1 MHKRSIGKTSG
12 LVMLLCLACSPE
24 IKAQI
29 LRGRVVDASTNET
42 LPNATVQ
49 IAGTYK
55 GTITN
60 LEGVYEIAVDDLP
73 VDIVVRYIGYR
84 TDTLTA
90 HTETPLEFRL
100 QPVAIE
106 MRQMVVTDEDPA
118 VSIMREVIER
128 KAVWQEKLSTF
139 EAQAYSRYTFSND
152 SGIVAIIESAATAW
166 WDKDRGIREK
176 ITGTRSTG
184 NVPGEGAMP
193 AALTMLNLYDDDVE
207 ISGHT
212 LVGVTH
218 PDALDKYVFTLEG
231 MRSVDDV
238 QIYDIAVEPRF
249 RQTSAF
255 VGTVSV
261 MDGVFA
267 LIEARLRP
275 GPAFLFPFPLRRY
288 EITYLQQFSNYG
300 GDIWLPVDLRSNA
313 VIEISFGVLL
323 SLPPIFVD
331 QVSRFTDYHLNIEL
345 ADSLFEQGWRLDV
358 DSLAVASDEGFQR
371 EGVVVP
377 LNPEET
383 IAYASIDSTHS
394 LREAYEL
401 RGPVGRALNRR
412 AEMEERREST
422 GRLFG
427 FFTKLGISPRIWYN
441 RVDDFHGGLGY
452 RKEFSRE
459 ESDHTFAIEVGAGL
473 STGQKG
479 AEQFSYDGAVR
490 WEKEWF
496 VKVGYRSENTF
507 TYQSSNKNRLSN
519 SSLMLIGQEDYFD
532 YYRRQ
537 GISLTGGYQMRARQG
552 TISATYLH
560 ENHSPLTGNTSYDLL
575 GRSELQRPN
584 ASVMEGEMRT
594 VTIELNFGSPPVIL
608 IDPSKHLAISAEF
621 SMPQSDFVFRRYY
634 LKASGRATTFL
645 RRRFLPA
652 TLDYGISLG
661 LASDGGRTL
670 PLQRSFIV
678 EGGTTVYHWDG
689 SLHTLRG
696 LPYQGSGIVFGHW
709 EHNFRTLPFELLGLS
724 SIVNRGY
731 TVSVFGGHAF
741 VRGLGISRHHWRN
754 HNEFGVSLSG
764 IFGLARVDFAYHIEG
779 KRFLY
784 PTFGLARLF

>member
-1 MHKRSIGKTSG
+1 MYKRRIGTTLG
-12 LVMLLCLACSPE
+12 LIMLLCLACSSE

-42 LPNATVQ
+42 LPAATVQ

-60 LEGVYEIAVDDLP
+60 REGVFEIAVDDLP
-73 VDIVVRYIGYR
+73 VDLVVRYIGYR

-90 HTETPLEFRL
+90 HTETPVEFRL

-128 KAVWQEKLSTF
+128 KAVWQSKLSTF

-152 SGIVAIIESAATAW
+152 SGIVAIVESAATAW

-176 ITGTRSTG
+176 ITGTRNTG
-184 NVPGEGAMP
+184 NVPFGDEMP

-212 LVGVTH
+212 LIGVTH

-238 QIYDIAVEPRF
+238 LIYDIAVEPRY

-255 VGTVSV
+255 VGSVSV

-267 LIEARLRP
+267 LVEARLRP
-275 GPAFLFPFPLRRY
+275 GPAFIFPFPVRRY

-313 VIEISFGVLL
+313 IVEISFGVLL
-323 SLPPIFVD
+323 SLPPVVVD
-331 QVSRFTDYHLNIEL
+331 QVSRFTDYQLNIVL
-345 ADSLFEQGWRLDV
+345 ADSLFEEGWRLQV

-401 RGPVGRALNRR
+401 QGPLGRAMNRR

-422 GRLFG
+422 DRIFG
-427 FFTKLGISPRIWYN
+427 FFANLGISPRIWYN

-479 AEQFSYDGAVR
+479 AERFSYDGAVR

-507 TYQSSNKNRLSN
+507 TYQSGNKNRLTN

-537 GISLTGGYQMRARQG
+537 GISLTGGYQLRAPRG
-552 TISATYLH
+552 TISATYLQ
-560 ENHSPLTGNTSYDLL
+560 EIHSPLAGNTSYDLL
-575 GRSELQRPN
+575 GRREPQRPN
-584 ASVMEGEMRT
+584 VSVMEGEMRT
-594 VTIELNFGSPPVIL
+594 VTIELAFGRPSVIL
-608 IDPSKHLAISAEF
+608 LDPSKHLAISAEF
-621 SMPQSDFVFRRYY
+621 STPQSDFAFRRYY
-634 LKASGRATTFL
+634 LRAGGRVNTFL
-645 RRRFLPA
+645 RRRFIPA
-652 TLDYGISLG
+652 TLDYGILVG
-661 LASDGGRTL
+661 MASDGGRTL
-670 PLQRSFIV
+670 PLQRSLLLKEAPRFIIGMVRYTPLGDFHIKAV
-678 EGGTTVYHWDG
+678 ELFLDTGSTT
-689 SLHTLRG
+689 
-696 LPYQGSGIVFGHW
+696 
-709 EHNFRTLPFELLGLS
+709 
-724 SIVNRGY
+724 
-731 TVSVFGGHAF
+731 F
-741 VRGLGISRHHWRN
+741 VRCP
-754 HNEFGVSLSG
+754 LSCWG
-764 IFGLARVDFAYHIEG
+764 CR
-779 KRFLY
+779 
-784 PTFGLARLF
+784 PW

>member
-1 MHKRSIGKTSG
+1 MYKRSISKTSG
-12 LVMLLCLACSPE
+12 LIMLLCLACSPE

-49 IAGTYK
+49 IAGTYR

-60 LEGVYEIAVDDLP
+60 REGVFEIAVDDLP
-73 VDIVVRYIGYR
+73 VDLVVRYIGYR

-100 QPVAIE
+100 QPVVME
-106 MRQMVVTDEDPA
+106 MRQLVVTDEDPA

-152 SGIVAIIESAATAW
+152 SGIVAITESAATAW
-166 WDKDRGIREK
+166 WDKDRGIREE

-184 NVPGEGAMP
+184 NFPGADAMP

-212 LVGVTH
+212 LIGVTH

-238 QIYDIAVEPRF
+238 LIYDIAVEPKY

-275 GPAFLFPFPLRRY
+275 GPAFIFPFPIRRY
-288 EITYLQQFSNYG
+288 EVTYLQQFSNYG

-313 VIEISFGVLL
+313 VVEISFGVLL
-323 SLPPIFVD
+323 SFPPIIVD
-331 QVSRFTDYHLNIEL
+331 QVSRFTDYQLNIAL
-345 ADSLFEQGWRLDV
+345 ADSLFEEGWRLRI
-358 DSLAVASDEGFQR
+358 DSLAVASYEGFQR

-377 LNPEET
+377 LDPEET

-401 RGPVGRALNRR
+401 QGPLGRALNRR

-422 GRLFG
+422 DRVFG
-427 FFTKLGISPRIWYN
+427 FFAKYGISPRVWYN

-459 ESDHTFAIEVGAGL
+459 ESDQTFAIEVGAGL

-479 AEQFSYDGAVR
+479 AEQFSYDGAVS
-490 WEKEWF
+490 WEKDWF
-496 VKVGYRSENTF
+496 INVGYRSENTF
-507 TYQSSNKNRLSN
+507 TYQSGNKNRLTN

-537 GISLTGGYQMRARQG
+537 GMSITGGYRLQAPRG
-552 TISATYLH
+552 TISATYQH

-575 GRSELQRPN
+575 GRSEPQRPN
-584 ASVMEGEMRT
+584 PTVMKGEMRT
-594 VTIELNFGSPPVIL
+594 VTIEYTFGRPSVIL

-634 LKASGRATTFL
+634 LRAGGRVNTFL
-645 RRRFLPA
+645 RRRFIPA
-652 TLDYGISLG
+652 TLDYGISVG
-661 LASDGGRTL
+661 MASEGGRTL

-724 SIVNRGY
+724 SMVDRGY
-731 TVSVFGGHAF
+731 NVSIFGGHAF
-741 VRGLGISRHHWRN
+741 IRGLGVSRHSWRR
-754 HNEFGVSLSG
+754 HNELGLSLSG
-764 IFGLARVDFAYHIEG
+764 IIGLARVDFAYHIEE

>member
-1 MHKRSIGKTSG
+1 MYKRSISKTSG
-12 LVMLLCLACSPE
+12 LIMLLCLACSPE

-29 LRGRVVDASTNET
+29 LRGRVVDATTNET

-49 IAGTYK
+49 IAGTYR

-60 LEGVYEIAVDDLP
+60 REGVYELAVDNLP
-73 VDIVVRYIGYR
+73 VDLVVRYIGYR

-184 NVPGEGAMP
+184 NVPFGESMP

-212 LVGVTH
+212 LFGVTH

-238 QIYDIAVEPRF
+238 LIYDIAVKPKY

-267 LIEARLRP
+267 LIEASLRP
-275 GPAFLFPFPLRRY
+275 GPAFLFPFPIRRY

-313 VIEISFGVLL
+313 VVDISFGAPL
-323 SLPPIFVD
+323 SFPTIIVD
-331 QVSRFTDYHLNIEL
+331 QVSRFTDYQLNVVL
-345 ADSLFEQGWRLDV
+345 ADSLFEEGWRLQV

-377 LNPEET
+377 LDPEET

-394 LREAYEL
+394 FMEAYEL
-401 RGPVGRALNRR
+401 RGPLGRAINRR

-422 GRLFG
+422 DSIFG
-427 FFTKLGISPRIWYN
+427 FFADLGISPRVWYN

-459 ESDHTFAIEVGAGL
+459 ESDHTFAVEVGAGL

-490 WEKEWF
+490 WEKDWF
-496 VKVGYRSENTF
+496 INVGYRSENTF
-507 TYQSSNKNRLSN
+507 TYQSGNKNRLTN

-537 GISLTGGYQMRARQG
+537 GMSITGGYQLQAPRG

-575 GRSELQRPN
+575 GRSEPQRPN
-584 ASVMEGEMRT
+584 PTVMEGEMRT
-594 VTIELNFGSPPVIL
+594 VTIEYNFGRPSVII

-634 LKASGRATTFL
+634 LRAGGRVNTFL
-645 RRRFLPA
+645 RRRFIPA
-652 TLDYGISLG
+652 TLDYGISVG

-724 SIVNRGY
+724 SMVDRGY
-731 TVSVFGGHAF
+731 NVSIFGGHAF
-741 VRGLGISRHHWRN
+741 IRGLGVSRHSWRR
-754 HNEFGVSLSG
+754 HNELGLSLSG
-764 IFGLARVDFAYHIEG
+764 IFGLARVDFAYHIEE

>member
-1 MHKRSIGKTSG
+1 MGKHGIGITSG
-12 LVMLLCLACSPE
+12 LIMLLCLASPPE
-24 IKAQI
+24 IIAQI

-42 LPNATVQ
+42 LPAATVQ
-49 IAGTYK
+49 IAGTYR

-60 LEGVYEIAVDDLP
+60 REGVFELAVDDLP
-73 VDIVVRYIGYR
+73 VDLVVRYIGFR

-100 QPVAIE
+100 LPVIIE

-128 KAVWQEKLSTF
+128 KKVWQEKLSTF

-152 SGIVAIIESAATAW
+152 SGIVAIVESAATAW
-166 WDKDRGIREK
+166 WDKDRGTREK

-184 NVPGEGAMP
+184 NVPFGDAMP
-193 AALTMLNLYDDDVE
+193 AALTVLNLYNDDVE
-207 ISGHT
+207 VSGHT
-212 LVGVTH
+212 LIGVTH

-238 QIYDIAVEPRF
+238 QIYDIAVKPKY

-275 GPAFLFPFPLRRY
+275 GPAFLFPFPIRRY
-288 EITYLQQFSNYG
+288 ETTYLQQFSNYG
-300 GDIWLPVDLRSNA
+300 GDIWLPVDLRSNT
-313 VIEISFGVLL
+313 VVEISFGALL
-323 SLPPIFVD
+323 SVPPVFVD
-331 QVSRFTDYHLNIEL
+331 QVSRFTDYQLNIAL
-345 ADSLFEQGWRLDV
+345 ADSLFEDGSWLQV

-401 RGPVGRALNRR
+401 QGSLGRALNRR

-422 GRLFG
+422 DRVFG
-427 FFTKLGISPRIWYN
+427 FFTRLGVTPRLWYN
-441 RVDDFHGGLGY
+441 RVDAFHGGVGY
-452 RKEFSRE
+452 RKEFHRE
-459 ESDHTFAIEVGAGL
+459 ESDQTFAIEVGAGL

-479 AEQFSYDGAVR
+479 AAQVSYDGAVR
-490 WEKEWF
+490 WEKDLF
-496 VKVGYRSENTF
+496 INVGYRSENTF
-507 TYQSSNKNRLSN
+507 TYQSRNKGRLSN
-519 SSLMLIGQEDYFD
+519 SSLMLLGQEDYFD

-537 GISLTGGYQMRARQG
+537 GISVTGGYQIQAPRG

-560 ENHSPLTGNTSYDLL
+560 EIHSPLSGNTSYDLL
-575 GRSELQRPN
+575 GKRELQRPN
-584 ASVMEGEMRT
+584 VSVIEGEMRT
-594 VTIELNFGSPPVIL
+594 LTVELNFGSPPVIL
-608 IDPSKHLAISAEF
+608 IDPSKYLAISAEF
-621 SMPQSDFVFRRYY
+621 SLPQSDFVFRRYY
-634 LKASGRATTFL
+634 LRAGGRVTTFL
-645 RRRFLPA
+645 RRRFIPA
-652 TLDYGISLG
+652 TLDYGISVG
-661 LASDGGRTL
+661 LASNGGRTL

-678 EGGTTVYHWDG
+678 EGSTTGYHWDG

-696 LPYQGSGIVFGHW
+696 LPYQGNGIVFGYW

-724 SIVNRGY
+724 SLVDRGY
-731 TVSVFGGHAF
+731 NVSIFGGHAF
-741 VRGLGISRHHWRN
+741 VRGSGKSRYSWRR
-754 HNEFGVSLSG
+754 HNELGLSLSG
-764 IFGLARVDFAYHIEG
+764 IFGLARVDFAYHIEE

>member
-1 MHKRSIGKTSG
+1 MHKRSIGITSG
-12 LVMLLCLACSPE
+12 LIMLLCLACPPE

-60 LEGVYEIAVDDLP
+60 REGVFEVAVDDLP
-73 VDIVVRYIGYR
+73 VDLVVRYIGYR

-100 QPVAIE
+100 QPVVME
-106 MRQMVVTDEDPA
+106 MRQLVVTDEDPA

-152 SGIVAIIESAATAW
+152 SGIVAITESAATAW
-166 WDKDRGIREK
+166 WDKDRGIREE

-184 NVPGEGAMP
+184 NFPGVDAMP

-212 LVGVTH
+212 LFGVTH

-238 QIYDIAVEPRF
+238 LIYDIAVEPKY

-275 GPAFLFPFPLRRY
+275 GPAFIFPFPIRRY
-288 EITYLQQFSNYG
+288 EVTYLQQFSNYG

-313 VIEISFGVLL
+313 VVEISFGVLL
-323 SLPPIFVD
+323 SFPPIIVD
-331 QVSRFTDYHLNIEL
+331 QVSRFTDYQLNIAL
-345 ADSLFEQGWRLDV
+345 ADSLFEEGWRLRI
-358 DSLAVASDEGFQR
+358 DSLAVASYEGFQR

-377 LNPEET
+377 LDPEET

-401 RGPVGRALNRR
+401 QGPLGRALNRR

-422 GRLFG
+422 DRVFG
-427 FFTKLGISPRIWYN
+427 FFAKYGISPRVWYN

-459 ESDHTFAIEVGAGL
+459 ESDHIFAVEVGAGL
-473 STGQKG
+473 STGQKE

-490 WEKEWF
+490 WEKDWF
-496 VKVGYRSENTF
+496 INVGYRSENTF
-507 TYQSSNKNRLSN
+507 TYQSGNKNRLTN

-537 GISLTGGYQMRARQG
+537 GMSITGGYQLQAPRG

-575 GRSELQRPN
+575 GRSEPQRPN
-584 ASVMEGEMRT
+584 PTVMEGEMRT
-594 VTIELNFGSPPVIL
+594 VTIEYNFGRPSVIP

-634 LKASGRATTFL
+634 LRAGGRVNTFL
-645 RRRFLPA
+645 RRRFIPA
-652 TLDYGISLG
+652 TLDYGISVG
-661 LASDGGRTL
+661 LASEGGRTL

-724 SIVNRGY
+724 SMVNRGY
-731 TVSVFGGHAF
+731 NVSIFGGHAF
-741 VRGLGISRHHWRN
+741 VRGLGVSRHSWRR
-754 HNEFGVSLSG
+754 HNELGLSLSG
-764 IFGLARVDFAYHIEG
+764 IFGLARVDFAFHIEE

>member
-1 MHKRSIGKTSG
+1 MYKRSIGITPG
-12 LVMLLCLACSPE
+12 LIVLLCLAGIPE

-29 LRGRVVDASTNET
+29 LRGRVVDATTNET
-42 LPNATVQ
+42 LPSATVL
-49 IAGTYK
+49 IAGTYR

-73 VDIVVRYIGYR
+73 VDLVVRYIGYR

-100 QPVAIE
+100 QPVVIE
-106 MRQMVVTDEDPA
+106 MRQLVVTDEDPA

-128 KAVWQEKLSTF
+128 KAVWQKKLSTF

-184 NVPGEGAMP
+184 NVPFGESMP

-212 LVGVTH
+212 LNGVTH

-238 QIYDIAVEPRF
+238 LIYDIAVKPKY

-275 GPAFLFPFPLRRY
+275 GPAFLFPFPIRRY

-300 GDIWLPVDLRSNA
+300 GEIWLPVDLRSNA
-313 VIEISFGVLL
+313 VVDISFGAPL
-323 SLPPIFVD
+323 SFPTIIVD
-331 QVSRFTDYHLNIEL
+331 QVSRLTDYQLNIVL
-345 ADSLFEQGWRLDV
+345 ADSLFEEGWRLHV

-377 LNPEET
+377 LDPQET

-394 LREAYEL
+394 LREAYEM
-401 RGPVGRALNRR
+401 RGPLGRAMNRR

-422 GRLFG
+422 GRVFG
-427 FFTKLGISPRIWYN
+427 FFTSLGISPRLWYN

-490 WEKEWF
+490 WEKDWF
-496 VKVGYRSENTF
+496 VNVGYRSENTF
-507 TYQSSNKNRLSN
+507 TYRSTNKNRWTN
-519 SSLMLIGQEDYFD
+519 SSLMLIGQDDYFD

-537 GISLTGGYQMRARQG
+537 GISLTGGYQIQVPRG

-575 GRSELQRPN
+575 GRSEPQRPN

-594 VTIELNFGSPPVIL
+594 VTFELTFGRPSVIL
-608 IDPSKHLAISAEF
+608 IDPSKHLTISAEF
-621 SMPQSDFVFRRYY
+621 SMPRSDFVFRRYY
-634 LKASGRATTFL
+634 LRAGGRANTFL
-645 RRRFLPA
+645 RRRFIPA
-652 TLDYGISLG
+652 TLDYGISVG
-661 LASDGGRTL
+661 LASEGGRTL

-724 SIVNRGY
+724 SMVNRGY
-731 TVSVFGGHAF
+731 NVSIFGGHAF
-741 VRGLGISRHHWRN
+741 VRGLGVSRHRWRR
-754 HNEFGVSLSG
+754 HNELGLSLSG
-764 IFGLARVDFAYHIEG
+764 IFGLARVDFAYHIEE

>member
-1 MHKRSIGKTSG
+1 MHKRSIGITSG
-12 LVMLLCLACSPE
+12 LIMLLCLACPPE

-42 LPNATVQ
+42 LPAATVQ
-49 IAGTYK
+49 IAGTYR

-60 LEGVYEIAVDDLP
+60 REGVYEIAVDDLP
-73 VDIVVRYIGYR
+73 VDLVVRYIGYR

-100 QPVAIE
+100 QPVVIE
-106 MRQMVVTDEDPA
+106 MRQLVVTDEDPA

-128 KAVWQEKLSTF
+128 KAVWQKKLSTF

-184 NVPGEGAMP
+184 NVPFGDSMP

-212 LVGVTH
+212 LIGVTH

-238 QIYDIAVEPRF
+238 LIYDIAVKPKY

-267 LIEARLRP
+267 LIEASLRP
-275 GPAFLFPFPLRRY
+275 GPAFLFPFPIRRY

-300 GDIWLPVDLRSNA
+300 GEIWLPVDLRSNA
-313 VIEISFGVLL
+313 VVDISFGAPL
-323 SLPPIFVD
+323 SFPTIIVD
-331 QVSRFTDYHLNIEL
+331 QVSRLTDYQLNIVL
-345 ADSLFEQGWRLDV
+345 ADSLFEEGWRLHV

-377 LNPEET
+377 LDPQET

-394 LREAYEL
+394 LREAYEM
-401 RGPVGRALNRR
+401 RGPLGRAMNRR

-422 GRLFG
+422 GRVFG
-427 FFTKLGISPRIWYN
+427 FFTSLGISPRLWYN

-479 AEQFSYDGAVR
+479 AEQFSYDAAVR
-490 WEKEWF
+490 WEKDLF
-496 VKVGYRSENTF
+496 INVGYRSENTF
-507 TYQSSNKNRLSN
+507 TYQSGNKNRLTN
-519 SSLMLIGQEDYFD
+519 STLMLIGQEDYFD

-537 GISLTGGYQMRARQG
+537 GISLTGGYQLQAPRG

-560 ENHSPLTGNTSYDLL
+560 EIHSPLTGNTSYDLL
-575 GRSELQRPN
+575 GSRELQRPN
-584 ASVMEGEMRT
+584 ALVMEGEMRT
-594 VTIELNFGSPPVIL
+594 VTVEFAFGRPSVIL
-608 IDPSKHLAISAEF
+608 IDPSKHLTISAEF
-621 SMPQSDFVFRRYY
+621 STPQSDFVFRRYY
-634 LKASGRATTFL
+634 LRAGGRVNTFL
-645 RRRFLPA
+645 RRRFIPA
-652 TLDYGISLG
+652 TLDYGISVG
-661 LASDGGRTL
+661 LASEGGRTL

-724 SIVNRGY
+724 SMVERGY
-731 TVSVFGGHAF
+731 NVSIFGGHAH
-741 VRGLGISRHHWRN
+741 VRGLGVSRHHWRR
-754 HNEFGVSLSG
+754 HNELGLSLSG
-764 IFGLARVDFAYHIEG
+764 IFGLARVDFAYHIEE